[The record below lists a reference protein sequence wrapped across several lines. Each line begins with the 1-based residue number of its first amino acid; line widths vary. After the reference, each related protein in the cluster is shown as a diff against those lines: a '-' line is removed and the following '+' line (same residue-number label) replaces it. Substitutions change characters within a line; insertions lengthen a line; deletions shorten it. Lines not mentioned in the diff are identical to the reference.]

1 MIPPH
6 RPLFPCSDV
15 AIDVP
20 GRGRVVVDISYGGT
34 FYAFL
39 SAEQLGLDVCSSKT
53 RDLVSAASAV
63 TEAVKEQVGPCA
75 FPSG

>member
-1 MIPPH
+1 M
-6 RPLFPCSDV
+6 

-20 GRGRVVVDISYGGT
+20 GRGKVVVDIGYGGT

-39 SAEQLGLDVCSSKT
+39 SAEQLGLDVCSSRT

-63 TEAVKEQVGPCA
+63 TEAVKKQVWVSTVVSQHVLFGVAAPD
-75 FPSG
+75 